1 MDTPWQILL
10 IRIFNFA
17 CMVLNVSRAQAVR
30 TLTYT
35 AQSLRTEEYY
45 FFADQDVPVRAAD
58 YTTRSPGTAVVA
70 AVYNRDTNTLVMD
83 GAEDVPSRKFQFMEA
98 GLYHGSVCLHDLSEF
113 FENLKWQNDDCA
125 PPLRLCIGVWGLHSK
140 MFLDRNVEFMVRI
153 VDSYD
158 DVTEL
163 NLFNDEETWKDLT
176 RVLPSF
182 RETGLIRNI
191 VPLGAPQPV
200 EELRQPL
207 DLGQLRPEP
216 LDLGP
221 EAVGPLGFANEL
233 VEELDSAPP
242 VQVPFPP
249 ATYIENPSV
258 IPLLYPGNNIWY
270 EQID

>member
-1 MDTPWQILL
+1 
-10 IRIFNFA
+10 
-17 CMVLNVSRAQAVR
+17 VQAVR

-35 AQSLRTEEYY
+35 AQSLQQETYY
-45 FFADQDVPVRAAD
+45 FFAGQDVPVRAAD
-58 YTTRSPGTAVVA
+58 YTTRAPGTAAVT
-70 AVYNRDTNTLVMD
+70 AVYNRDTNTLAMD
-83 GAEDVPSRKFQFMEA
+83 GAEDEPVRNFQFMEA

-113 FENLKWQNDDCA
+113 FENLKWQNEDCA
-125 PPLRLCIGVWGLHSK
+125 PPLRLCMGVWGLHSK

-176 RVLPSF
+176 RNPMSF
-182 RETGLIRNI
+182 RELGLIRNI

-200 EELRQPL
+200 EEVREPL
-207 DLGQLRPEP
+207 DVGQLRPEP
-216 LDLGP
+216 
-221 EAVGPLGFANEL
+221 VGPLGSLGLASEL
-233 VEELDSAPP
+233 VEELEAVPP
-242 VQVPFPP
+242 VQVPFPI
-249 ATYIENPSV
+249 ATPIENPSV